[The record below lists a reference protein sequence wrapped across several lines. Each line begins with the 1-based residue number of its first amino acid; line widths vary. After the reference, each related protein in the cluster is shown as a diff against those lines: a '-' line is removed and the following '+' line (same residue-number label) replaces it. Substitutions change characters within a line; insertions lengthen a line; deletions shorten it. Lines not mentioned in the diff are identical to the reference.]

1 MKLAIIGSRDF
12 DNYSLLKE
20 TISKYLNIS
29 KIEEIISGGASG
41 ADSLGAKF
49 ARENNIKLTEFPAQ
63 WYDLSLLPC
72 KIKKDKN
79 GKEYNVLAGFNRNT
93 DIVNAAE
100 FILAFSNGSNGT
112 EDSINKARKSKKTI
126 LIISF

>member
-12 DNYSLLKE
+12 TNYDLLKE
-20 TISKYLNIS
+20 TIAKYLDIS

-41 ADSLGAKF
+41 ADSLGARF
-49 ARENNIKLTEFPAQ
+49 ARENNIKLTKFPAQ
-63 WYDLSLLPC
+63 WYELYLLPC

-100 FILAFSNGSNGT
+100 YVLAFSNGSNGT
-112 EDSINKARKSKKTI
+112 EDSINKARKSKKPV